1 MKTLSNTL
9 AILGALG
16 LLIGL
21 IVRLVQSVEGG
32 IRPAWLD
39 PIFFWRGSVALLLL
53 AITVLL
59 IQIRNK

>member
-1 MKTLSNTL
+1 MKPLPNVLT
-9 AILGALG
+9 ILGALG

-21 IVRLVQSVEGG
+21 IVRLIQSVEGG

>member
-1 MKTLSNTL
+1 MKPLPNVLT
-9 AILGALG
+9 ILGALG
-16 LLIGL
+16 LLIAL
-21 IVRLVQSVEGG
+21 IVRLIQSVEGG